1 MMKNK
6 AFTLIELLV
15 VISIIAMLISILLP
29 ALASARKT
37 AMRLQ
42 CSTNFK
48 QMTTAIL
55 NYEMDNKSIPGAVYR
70 GVRDP
75 ESHVGL
81 GGWEK
86 YLSHEQWLTHYLGKA
101 YGVWRCPDNQ
111 AAYDHPSGGNMVF
124 LINNQYTTTKRYFFG
139 RTSTSSIPSSYI
151 PGDAEPCSLEDI
163 LAAGREGTSDY
174 DVKGHGKLWMISD
187 IDGLNYGSSAGTY
200 GLDTPTVRPPH
211 LGETR
216 NYSFFDGH
224 VETLDLDSLPAN
236 E

>member
-1 MMKNK
+1 MMKK

-15 VISIIAMLISILLP
+15 VISIVSLLISILLP
-29 ALASARKT
+29 ALSSARKA

-48 QMTTAIL
+48 QMTSAIMT
-55 NYEMDNKSIPGAVYR
+55 YEMDFKSVPGAVYR

-75 ESHVGL
+75 EAIAGL
-81 GGWEK
+81 GGWDK
-86 YLSHEQWLTHYLGKA
+86 YLSHEKYLTSYLGKA
-101 YGVWRCPDNQ
+101 YGVWRCPDNL
-111 AAYDHPSGGNMVF
+111 AATQHVSGGKMVF

-151 PGDAEPCSLEDI
+151 PGDAEPCSMEDV
-163 LAAGREGTSDY
+163 LAAGREGTDDY
-174 DVKGHGKLWMISD
+174 ETKGHSKLWMISD
-187 IDGLNYGSSAGTY
+187 IDGVNYGSSAGTY
-200 GLDTPTVRPPH
+200 GLDSPDTRPPH
-211 LGETR
+211 PGETR

-224 VETLDLDSLPAN
+224 VETLSLENLPAN